1 MTVEPLFEGRI
12 ASVLRRIAIG
22 AVLGVLVWALA
33 DVLLL
38 VFAAII
44 VAVTLRGSAVWVSA
58 KTGLPVGWSLALV
71 VIGAFAVAGASLW
84 WGGTSFAEQ
93 AGQLREQLTAQATAI
108 GGELERSGWT
118 GWLLSGLD
126 QNDLTGGLRTLARG
140 FAGAALTTLNVIGS
154 IVLVLATGIYLAIQ
168 PGLYRDGFIALLP
181 IPKRRRGGEVL
192 DALDYTLRW
201 WLIGRAVDMLA
212 VVALTLVGLYLLG
225 MPLAFVLAVIAG
237 LLNYVPYIGAI
248 AGAVPAVLVAFGQ
261 GPTQALWV
269 ALLFVAIQTIEGY
282 LLAPQIQQ
290 KTVSL
295 PPAVTIVSLTVFGAL
310 FGLLGL
316 LLAPALAAVLIVVV
330 RMVYVED
337 VLGDRASAGP

>member
-1 MTVEPLFEGRI
+1 MTAEPLFGSRI

-44 VAVTLRGSAVWVSA
+44 VAVALRGSAVWVSG
-58 KTGLPVGWSLALV
+58 KTGLPVGWSLTLV
-71 VIGAFAVAGASLW
+71 IIGAFVVAAASGW

-108 GGELERSGWT
+108 GRELERSGWT
-118 GWLLSGLD
+118 GWLLSGLN
-126 QNDLTGGLRTLARG
+126 QNELMSGVRTLARG
-140 FAGAALTTLNVIGS
+140 FAGIALTTLTVIGS

-168 PGLYRDGFIALLP
+168 PELYRHGFLALLP
-181 IPKRRRGGEVL
+181 IPYRRRGGEVL
-192 DALDYTLRW
+192 NALEYTLRW
-201 WLIGRAVDMLA
+201 WLIGRIVDMVA
-212 VVALTLVGLYLLG
+212 VVVLTLLGLYLLG

-269 ALLFVAIQTIEGY
+269 ALLFVAIQTVEGY

-290 KTVSL
+290 QTVSL

-337 VLGDRASAGP
+337 VLGDRESAEP